1 MKKANEILVSISK
14 ELNVIQ
20 EQLKELHKM
29 DKEFFEVKEEIKQP
43 LFVTEDGVELNFG
56 DMIAIVY
63 TYERSNIP
71 AYTHSPLI
79 QLTENLAN
87 STHYYKIFSCVEAA
101 EAWIKENKP
110 EFSRK
115 QVLDAINKHYM
126 SDVLRF
132 LHYFKLEL
140 GL

>member
-1 MKKANEILVSISK
+1 
-14 ELNVIQ
+14 
-20 EQLKELHKM
+20 M
-29 DKEFFEVKEEIKQP
+29 D
-43 LFVTEDGVELNFG
+43 
-56 DMIAIVY
+56 
-63 TYERSNIP
+63 ERDF
-71 AYTHSPLI
+71 
-79 QLTENLAN
+79 
-87 STHYYKIFSCVEAA
+87 K
-101 EAWIKENKP
+101 AWIKENRP